1 MIQERIPSS
10 ESDREETE
18 VELVKIVWRT
28 GVSPKIKQ
36 TLCKENKIKPERA
49 RAALGR

>member
-28 GVSPKIKQ
+28 GISPKIKQ

-49 RAALGR
+49 GAALGR